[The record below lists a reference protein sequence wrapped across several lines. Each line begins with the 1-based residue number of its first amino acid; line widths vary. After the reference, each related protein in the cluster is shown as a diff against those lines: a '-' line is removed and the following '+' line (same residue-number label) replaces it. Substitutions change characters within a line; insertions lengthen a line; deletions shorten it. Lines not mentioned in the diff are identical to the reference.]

1 MTQSQLL
8 GNVGDMKNGEGTRK
22 RMKISV
28 PHFDNSTLTK
38 TFSITL
44 IGRCMYPE
52 KQDMKVLIVN
62 IPKIWNPEER
72 VVGTDLGFGKFQFDF
87 EKEEDIDVVLKLQ
100 PFHFDYWM
108 LSLARWQPK
117 KSQLY
122 QSEITFWIRV
132 LGIPVAAPTFESI
145 GDAIGRTVD
154 VNLKHSRVQVVV
166 DAFKEICF
174 ETSVD
179 FKGGEFYDDEEA
191 RLVEIR
197 EALWLLLSMF

>member
-1 MTQSQLL
+1 
-8 GNVGDMKNGEGTRK
+8 MKNWDQYKGT
-22 RMKISV
+22 MGFTVGGIILSGISSIIYSKI
-28 PHFDNSTLTK
+28 
-38 TFSITL
+38 
-44 IGRCMYPE
+44 
-52 KQDMKVLIVN
+52 Q
-62 IPKIWNPEER
+62 
-72 VVGTDLGFGKFQFDF
+72 
-87 EKEEDIDVVLKLQ
+87 
-100 PFHFDYWM
+100 
-108 LSLARWQPK
+108 
-117 KSQLY
+117 
-122 QSEITFWIRV
+122 
-132 LGIPVAAPTFESI
+132 GIPVAAPTFESI